1 MAELKKEIKLFDAI
15 MLVAGSMIGSGIFI
29 VSADVARQV
38 GSSGWLL
45 AAWALAGVLTLI
57 GAVCYTELAGMFPT
71 TGGQYVFL
79 QKTYGNLV
87 GFLYG
92 WAFFA
97 VIQTGTIAAVAV
109 AFSKYFG
116 VLLPDVISDKIVF
129 FSLGNTSIQLTS
141 QRLVAI
147 LSIVLLTFINTKGV
161 KLGKI
166 VQNFFSSTKIIA
178 LILIII
184 FGLWLGF
191 NPEVFQLNF
200 SNIFEAKQV
209 AKGTENGLM
218 NVLSPFGILI
228 ALGVCQVGTLFSSD
242 AWNNITMIGGEVKNP
257 EKTLTRGLIFGTL
270 LVTIL
275 YLLINI
281 VYLCILPLQ
290 GVEAGATIMERGI
303 QFASEDRV
311 AAAAASLI
319 GGNTFTIIIAIL
331 IMISTFGC
339 NNGLIIMGA
348 RTSYKMAE
356 EGMFFQKFKKINK
369 ALVPSVALWG
379 QCFWASMLC
388 ISGQYGN
395 LLDYIMGVVILF
407 YILTIFGIFVL
418 RRTMPDAPRPIKV
431 PLYPFLPILYIVL
444 ASVILFILMSEK
456 PQYTYPGILIVLLGV
471 PLFYWFRKSK

>member
-29 VSADVARQV
+29 VSADVSRQV

-45 AAWALAGVLTLI
+45 AAWILAGVLTLV
-57 GAVCYTELAGMFPT
+57 GAICYTELAGMFPT

-79 QKTYGNLV
+79 QKTYGNLL

-116 VLLPDVISDKIVF
+116 VLLPNSISDKIVF

-147 LSIVLLTFINTKGV
+147 LSIIILTYINTKGV

-166 VQNFFSSTKIIA
+166 VQNVFSSTKIIA
-178 LILIII
+178 LVLIIL

-191 NPEVFQLNF
+191 NPEVFRINF

-209 AKGTENGLM
+209 VKDSGSSIVDL
-218 NVLSPFGILI
+218 LSPLGIII
-228 ALGVCQVGTLFSSD
+228 ALGVSQVGTLFSSD
-242 AWNNITMIGGEVKNP
+242 AWNNITMMGGEVKNP

-270 LVTIL
+270 LVTVL
-275 YLLINI
+275 YLLINF

-290 GVEAGATIMERGI
+290 GIENGATIMERGI

-319 GGNTFTIIIAIL
+319 GGTSFTYIIAIL

-348 RTSYKMAE
+348 RTTYKMAE
-356 EGMFFQKFKKINK
+356 EGMFFNKFKKINK

-388 ISGQYGN
+388 VSGQYGN

-418 RRTMPDAPRPIKV
+418 RRKMPNIPRPIKV
-431 PLYPFLPILYIVL
+431 PFYPFLPIVYIVL
-444 ASVILFILMSEK
+444 ASAILFILMSEK

-471 PLFYWFRKSK
+471 PLYYWFRRSR

>member
-1 MAELKKEIKLFDAI
+1 
-15 MLVAGSMIGSGIFI
+15 
-29 VSADVARQV
+29 
-38 GSSGWLL
+38 
-45 AAWALAGVLTLI
+45 
-57 GAVCYTELAGMFPT
+57 
-71 TGGQYVFL
+71 
-79 QKTYGNLV
+79 
-87 GFLYG
+87 
-92 WAFFA
+92 
-97 VIQTGTIAAVAV
+97 
-109 AFSKYFG
+109 
-116 VLLPDVISDKIVF
+116 
-129 FSLGNTSIQLTS
+129 
-141 QRLVAI
+141 
-147 LSIVLLTFINTKGV
+147 
-161 KLGKI
+161 
-166 VQNFFSSTKIIA
+166 
-178 LILIII
+178 
-184 FGLWLGF
+184 
-191 NPEVFQLNF
+191 VFQLNF

-319 GGNTFTIIIAIL
+319 GGNTFTVIIAIL

-431 PLYPFLPILYIVL
+431 PLYPLLPILYIVL

-471 PLFYWFRKSK
+471 PLFYWFRRGKKMNNIM